1 MLSNSLSMGT
11 PLLSL
16 PTLRRCDPPLL
27 PAHSSA
33 TSLIWI
39 GKSFCI
45 FCETRMA
52 SVAPSS
58 LTLSSASTSFRR
70 IHTTIANNKS
80 TTYLIVL
87 RSTTRRVEK
96 PRRDKREPSCRV
108 RSAGGGGRRRPA
120 AAESGES
127 GDWRG
132 EREVE
137 HLSCECERRGERE
150 IELPSTGR
158 RLREERVRVR
168 EARGRL
174 KISTLKPRRP
184 DSQSSITSY
193 PVRLGFSKN

>member
-87 RSTTRRVEK
+87 RSTT
-96 PRRDKREPSCRV
+96 
-108 RSAGGGGRRRPA
+108 GGGRRRPA
-120 AAESGES
+120 ATESGES

-150 IELPSTGR
+150 IELPSAGR